1 MQLFAQEK
9 TEPATPR
16 RREKAREEGRVPR
29 TAELGTALVLLA
41 GFGTVGVLAGRA
53 GRSVSAFAVRY
64 LSGRASLETDVE
76 GVRRLFVDMM
86 LTGGAAVA
94 PIMGAAL
101 VVGLLSQFVQVGF
114 LFSGKAVQPQWDRI
128 NPLSGFQRLFSRRA
142 VVDLGKSLAKVG
154 LVGWLA
160 YGQVKRALDLLPR
173 LPLVGAGDWI
183 PLVGDVVIR
192 TGLVIGLALL
202 VIAAFDYIFQHSE
215 HERQLRMSKQEVKE
229 ELKQTDGDPHVRSRI
244 RRRQRE
250 LAARRMLHEVPEA
263 DVVIT
268 NPIHFAVALKYDRA
282 VADAPFVVAKGAGLL
297 ARRIR
302 EIAQENDIP
311 LVEDVWLARSLYE
324 SVEPGRTIPVELFQA
339 VADVLAFVYSL
350 RERRRRGR

>member
-1 MQLFAQEK
+1 M
-9 TEPATPR
+9 
-16 RREKAREEGRVPR
+16 PR

-41 GFGTVGVLAGRA
+41 GFGTVSGLAGRSA
-53 GRSVSAFAVRY
+53 RTVSAFAVRY
-64 LSGRASLETDVE
+64 LGGDSGLGTEIE
-76 GVRRLFVDMM
+76 GVRRLFVDML
-86 LTGGAAVA
+86 LTGASAVA
-94 PIMGAAL
+94 PLMGAAL

-114 LFSGKAVQPQWDRI
+114 LVSGKAVQPQWDRI

-142 VVDLGKSLAKVG
+142 LVDLAKSLAKIS

-160 YGQVKRALDLLPR
+160 YGQVQRALDVLPR
-173 LPLVGAGDWI
+173 LPMMAAPQWI
-183 PLVGDVVIR
+183 PLLGDIVVR
-192 TGLVIGLALL
+192 TGFIIGLALL
-202 VIAAFDYIFQHSE
+202 VIAAFDYMFQYTE

-229 ELKQTDGDPHVRSRI
+229 EMKQTDGDPHVRSRI

-250 LAARRMLHEVPEA
+250 LAARRMLHEVPGA

-268 NPIHFAVALKYDRA
+268 NPIHFAVALKYDRE

-302 EIAQENDIP
+302 EIAQENDVP

-339 VADVLAFVYSL
+339 VADVLAFVYTL